1 LALQS
6 MAAAPAATVVARR
19 LRERGARG
27 LPRGPRRTTQRNPAN
42 LTVRELDVLEL
53 LVAGLSNASI
63 ADRLVVS
70 PRTVDH
76 HVSSSLRKL
85 GVPSRGAASAEAA
98 RLGLAKL
105 P

>member
-1 LALQS
+1 
-6 MAAAPAATVVARR
+6 M
-19 LRERGARG
+19 
-27 LPRGPRRTTQRNPAN
+27 
-42 LTVRELDVLEL
+42 RELDVLEL

-76 HVSSSLRKL
+76 HVSSILRKL
-85 GVPSRGAASAEAA
+85 DVPSRGAASAEAA